1 MATFEE
7 YSLRVGM
14 RIRALRA
21 QAGLSLRTFGMMI
34 GVHYNHILNIEQG
47 AANPTLQTLYRIAQG
62 LDVPVTRLL
71 DDADE
76 GRTYWFTLTQ
86 GGGDGTRDE
95 NERGAAS

>member
-7 YSLRVGM
+7 YSIRVGM

-34 GVHYNHILNIEQG
+34 GVHYNHILNIERG
-47 AANPTLQTLYRIAQG
+47 TANPTLQTLYRIAQG
-62 LDVPVTRLL
+62 LDVPVAKLL

-76 GRTYWFTLTQ
+76 GRTYWFSLAKPN
-86 GGGDGTRDE
+86 GRETREEDK
-95 NERGAAS
+95 RDKAS